1 MWTRLRRESPVH
13 RFEPEDYA
21 PFWALTKHT
30 DIIEVSKQPDLYRS
44 AGRFIL
50 MPEKLSDD
58 ELDALIDTV
67 LTGNGFSSM
76 ADMGQAMK
84 AVNAEVAGRAEG
96 RVVADKVKAALGS

>member
-1 MWTRLRRESPVH
+1 MSGHSVVVLEKAEFPREHVGESLLPSELAVLE
-13 RFEPEDYA
+13 RY
-21 PFWALTKHT
+21 L
-30 DIIEVSKQPDLYRS
+30 
-44 AGRFIL
+44 
-50 MPEKLSDD
+50 PEKLSDD

-96 RVVADKVKAALGS
+96 RVVADKVKAKLA